1 MKLAKNIWL
10 ALSFLLLLPSCIK
23 EREQP
28 EEKLAVTVEA
38 YLLEAFSGELTPI
51 AADLKTVSGDSSKG
65 TIEGTG
71 NYSFGDKATIK
82 ITPGENYIL
91 NKLYEKEGKG
101 GYIEENGEINK
112 EEVHEESFV
121 VKTNMNF
128 VVIFKE
134 KIIIDEPISPEEP
147 VEEEEDD
154 WVNPPLE
161 LSQIVDADYWREA
174 NRKAMELVT
183 SNFAGTHTIEE
194 AENWGHLFIRPEL
207 DLYMHSRILYREEA
221 SLLSWHCGDYD
232 TDTNKEG
239 NFKKSWQWAVG
250 LETLDGTLMEVY
262 PPQYTQEANWGKT
275 FPFCYITVP
284 EGKYR
289 MVLFVRYPE
298 AWGLGTQWYKLP
310 IMDRFYYQ
318 EINYQYKKEREHY
331 GRNDL
336 LHQLIPLE
344 KSPYKD
350 MDIVEV
356 VDREQSNIL
365 APVWYM
371 GWLYDDEDAMEQK
384 HPKNSDY
391 GCKDCFWND
400 TYEVGD
406 IFAITTI
413 NRSNQRLK
421 GTIVAKAEYLPF
433 FHPDG
438 YWRLDLVRKI
448 WDDFHVKAG
457 VTMPGKNP
465 IQYHSWSHE
474 VGRSN
479 VTIMPNCEQEITITI
494 EEINKKWYN
503 EGGAGEP
510 WVGPG
515 CFIHFYWVDEQ
526 GNETLMN
533 RSHHDIMQ
541 GMEKVGYGNTN
552 LYFFTLHAFNPE
564 LDKLASQKHSYDP
577 ASGAWHLANGFRFL
591 YGKSAYE

>member
-1 MKLAKNIWL
+1 MKLAKNIGLGL
-10 ALSFLLLLPSCIK
+10 AFLLLLTSCIK

-101 GYIEENGEINK
+101 GYIEENGEINT

-183 SNFAGTHTIEE
+183 SNFAGTQTIEE
-194 AENWGHLFIRPEL
+194 AEGWGHLFIRPKL
-207 DLYMHSRILYREEA
+207 DLIMHSRILYREEA
-221 SLLSWHCGDYD
+221 SLLSWECGDYD
-232 TDTNKEG
+232 TNTNDEHD
-239 NFKKSWQWAVG
+239 FQKSWQWAVG

-262 PPQYTQEANWGKT
+262 PPQYTNEANAVKT
-275 FPFCYITVP
+275 FPYCYITVP

-310 IMDRFYYQ
+310 IMDRYYYQ
-318 EINYQYKKEREHY
+318 EINYQYDEKYAHF

-336 LHQLIPLE
+336 LHQLIPLK

-365 APVWYM
+365 APTWYI
-371 GWLYDDEDAMEQK
+371 GWLYDDEDAMERK
-384 HPKNSDY
+384 YPKNCQYDRHF
-391 GCKDCFWND
+391 GIWEEE
-400 TYEVGD
+400 YESGD
-406 IFAITTI
+406 IIAITTI

-448 WDDFHVKAG
+448 WDDFHHLDI
-457 VTMPGKNP
+457 PNYPNNP
-465 IQYHSWSHE
+465 IQYNTWSHE

-503 EGGAGEP
+503 EGGMGNS
-510 WVGPG
+510 WMGPG

-533 RSHHDIMQ
+533 RSHHDLMI
-541 GMEKVGYGNTN
+541 GMEKVGYGNSSP
-552 LYFFTLHAFNPE
+552 YF
-564 LDKLASQKHSYDP
+564 LAYSCKKDDLVKFVKQEKKFDP
-577 ASGAWHLANGFRFL
+577 ASEEWYLANGFRFL
-591 YGKSAYE
+591 SGRGAYE